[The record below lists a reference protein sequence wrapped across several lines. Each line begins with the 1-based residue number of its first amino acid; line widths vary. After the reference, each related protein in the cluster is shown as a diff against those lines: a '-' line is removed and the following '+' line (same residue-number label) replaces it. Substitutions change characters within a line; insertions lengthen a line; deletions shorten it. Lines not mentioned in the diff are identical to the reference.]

1 MSIVDLL
8 AKVKHMPDIDCTVV
22 TLLSIDFIIARLAP
36 IDRIVVTLPSFAKL

>member
-8 AKVKHMPDIDCTVV
+8 TKAKHMPDIDCTVV
-22 TLLSIDFIIARLAP
+22 TLLSIDLIIARLAS